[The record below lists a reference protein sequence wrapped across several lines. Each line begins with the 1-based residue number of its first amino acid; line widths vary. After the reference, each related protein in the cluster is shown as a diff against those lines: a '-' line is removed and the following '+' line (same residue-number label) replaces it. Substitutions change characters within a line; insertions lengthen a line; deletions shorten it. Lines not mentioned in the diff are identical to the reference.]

1 MTPTTFRYNSFDRTG
16 AAAAPGSYAF
26 LMPDGQA
33 TSVVTTY
40 EQLRTESTVMRV
52 NAKDEHGASW
62 GDFYDTVAAGD
73 RFELRETS
81 DCWTRYHVTEVTPP
95 AGTYREFAIRPY
107 AYAYEGCSGAI
118 APSAAVDY
126 GWNPAPP
133 SKPDF
138 TTLIRFGP
146 WILDPGHWPG
156 GRSPNPVPEPS
167 APGGRSSG
175 GWHNYSGDDPV
186 GDLAT
191 VKRHPLWSEPD
202 LPEDWR
208 LYRAFT
214 GNEGQYSFCASY
226 TPPEGGYGVTVC
238 IGYLDELPVHSG
250 VSTTLDQDTVGKTIY
265 ELRIVDGHPAGLV
278 YSPPGTSYPASPY
291 AEIYDE
297 ETGILY
303 FAIAYK
309 GNAQEAGR
317 GRRARDCAQSPARV
331 AGVGRG
337 VPMSGP
343 RVTRRRA
350 RGNRGPCGGV
360 LTSKAR
366 LGGVRDDCAPRA
378 AFSDVPA
385 RRRSRARAGGVHR
398 RPGRAPRA
406 ARDGDRAARRD
417 ARATG
422 GDSTAD
428 RNCPARSDSDSTADP
443 DSNPGAL
450 AGLDSHAVSDCHRDA
465 DDLPLQQLRQD
476 RRGGGARQLRLPH
489 ARRPVDERRHD
500 LRAVAHRV
508 DGDARQREGRARRV
522 VGGLL

>member
-1 MTPTTFRYNSFDRTG
+1 MTFRYNTFDRTG
-16 AAAAPGSYAF
+16 AAATPGSYAF
-26 LMPDGQA
+26 LMPDGHA

-52 NAKDEHGASW
+52 NVKDEHGASW

-73 RFELRETS
+73 RFELREAS
-81 DCWTRYHVTEVTPP
+81 DCWTRYHVATVT
-95 AGTYREFAIRPY
+95 AQAEAYREFAIRPY

-156 GRSPNPVPEPS
+156 GRFPNPVPEPS

-175 GWHNYSGDDPV
+175 GWNNYSGDDPV

-208 LYRAFT
+208 LYRAIT
-214 GNEGQYSFCASY
+214 SIEGQYSFCASY

-297 ETGILY
+297 ETGIY
-303 FAIAYK
+303 YGAY
-309 GNAQEAGR
+309 AYDA
-317 GRRARDCAQSPARV
+317 AL
-331 AGVGRG
+331 
-337 VPMSGP
+337 
-343 RVTRRRA
+343 TRQGA
-350 RGNRGPCGGV
+350 GGV
-360 LTSKAR
+360 LAI
-366 LGGVRDDCAPRA
+366 
-378 AFSDVPA
+378 
-385 RRRSRARAGGVHR
+385 
-398 RPGRAPRA
+398 
-406 ARDGDRAARRD
+406 
-417 ARATG
+417 
-422 GDSTAD
+422 
-428 RNCPARSDSDSTADP
+428 ARS
-443 DSNPGAL
+443 L
-450 AGLDSHAVSDCHRDA
+450 
-465 DDLPLQQLRQD
+465 LP
-476 RRGGGARQLRLPH
+476 
-489 ARRPVDERRHD
+489 E
-500 LRAVAHRV
+500 
-508 DGDARQREGRARRV
+508 
-522 VGGLL
+522 

>member
-1 MTPTTFRYNSFDRTG
+1 MTARCAPRSLTFLLAADLALALAACGGTPGERPALPATATATASPAAAEPTAPPTATPPPTAAAPTEATATPSPTSTETPTPSPTSTATPSPTATVTPTALRYHTFDPTG

-40 EQLRTESTVMRV
+40 EQLLTESTVMRV

-107 AYAYEGCSGAI
+107 AYAYEGCSGA
-118 APSAAVDY
+118 SAAGDHV
-126 GWNPAPP
+126 WHPAPP

-156 GRSPNPVPEPS
+156 GRFPNPVPEPS

-265 ELRIVDGHPAGLV
+265 ELRIVDGHPAKLI
-278 YSPPGTSYPASPY
+278 YSPPGTPYAASPY
-291 AEIYDE
+291 VEIYDE

-309 GNAQEAGR
+309 GTLKRQGA
-317 GRRARDCAQSPARV
+317 D
-331 AGVGRG
+331 
-337 VPMSGP
+337 
-343 RVTRRRA
+343 
-350 RGNRGPCGGV
+350 GV
-360 LTSKAR
+360 LAI
-366 LGGVRDDCAPRA
+366 
-378 AFSDVPA
+378 
-385 RRRSRARAGGVHR
+385 
-398 RPGRAPRA
+398 
-406 ARDGDRAARRD
+406 
-417 ARATG
+417 
-422 GDSTAD
+422 
-428 RNCPARSDSDSTADP
+428 ARS
-443 DSNPGAL
+443 L
-450 AGLDSHAVSDCHRDA
+450 
-465 DDLPLQQLRQD
+465 LP
-476 RRGGGARQLRLPH
+476 
-489 ARRPVDERRHD
+489 E
-500 LRAVAHRV
+500 
-508 DGDARQREGRARRV
+508 
-522 VGGLL
+522 

>member
-1 MTPTTFRYNSFDRTG
+1 MTARCAPRSLTFLLAAGLALALAACTGTPGERPAPPATTTATAPPAAAEPAPPTATPLPTVAAPTEATATPMPPPNATSTATPSPTATVTPTPPPASAATPSATATATPTTFRYNSFDRTG

-26 LMPDGQA
+26 LMPDGQS

-52 NAKDEHGASW
+52 NVKDEHGASW

-73 RFELRETS
+73 RFELCEAS
-81 DCWTRYHVTEVTPP
+81 DCWTRYHVATVT
-95 AGTYREFAIRPY
+95 AQAEAYREFAIRPY

-118 APSAAVDY
+118 AASAAGDHV
-126 GWNPAPP
+126 WHPAPP
-133 SKPDF
+133 SEPDF

-186 GDLAT
+186 GDLAAI
-191 VKRHPLWSEPD
+191 KRHPLWSEPD

-208 LYRAFT
+208 LYRAIT
-214 GNEGQYSFCASY
+214 SIEGQYSFCASY

-297 ETGILY
+297 ETGIY
-303 FAIAYK
+303 YGAY
-309 GNAQEAGR
+309 AYDA
-317 GRRARDCAQSPARV
+317 AL
-331 AGVGRG
+331 
-337 VPMSGP
+337 
-343 RVTRRRA
+343 TRQGA
-350 RGNRGPCGGV
+350 GGV
-360 LTSKAR
+360 LAI
-366 LGGVRDDCAPRA
+366 
-378 AFSDVPA
+378 
-385 RRRSRARAGGVHR
+385 
-398 RPGRAPRA
+398 
-406 ARDGDRAARRD
+406 
-417 ARATG
+417 
-422 GDSTAD
+422 
-428 RNCPARSDSDSTADP
+428 ARS
-443 DSNPGAL
+443 L
-450 AGLDSHAVSDCHRDA
+450 
-465 DDLPLQQLRQD
+465 LP
-476 RRGGGARQLRLPH
+476 
-489 ARRPVDERRHD
+489 E
-500 LRAVAHRV
+500 
-508 DGDARQREGRARRV
+508 
-522 VGGLL
+522 

>member
-1 MTPTTFRYNSFDRTG
+1 MLLVRCAPRSLTFLLAAGLALALAACGGTPSERPAPPATATATAPPAAATPAPPTATPPPTVAAPTEATATPMPPPNATSTATPSPTATVTPTPSSTASATPSATATAAPTTFRYDTFDPTG
-16 AAAAPGSYAF
+16 AAATAGSYAL
-26 LMPDGQA
+26 LMPDGQS

-40 EQLRTESTVMRV
+40 EQLRTEATVMRV

-265 ELRIVDGHPAGLV
+265 ELRIVDGHPAKLI
-278 YSPPGTSYPASPY
+278 YSPPGTPYAASPY
-291 AEIYDE
+291 VEIYDE
-297 ETGILY
+297 ETGIYYGAYAYDAALKRQGADGVL
-303 FAIAYK
+303 AIA
-309 GNAQEAGR
+309 
-317 GRRARDCAQSPARV
+317 
-331 AGVGRG
+331 
-337 VPMSGP
+337 
-343 RVTRRRA
+343 
-350 RGNRGPCGGV
+350 
-360 LTSKAR
+360 
-366 LGGVRDDCAPRA
+366 
-378 AFSDVPA
+378 
-385 RRRSRARAGGVHR
+385 RS
-398 RPGRAPRA
+398 
-406 ARDGDRAARRD
+406 
-417 ARATG
+417 
-422 GDSTAD
+422 
-428 RNCPARSDSDSTADP
+428 
-443 DSNPGAL
+443 L
-450 AGLDSHAVSDCHRDA
+450 
-465 DDLPLQQLRQD
+465 LP
-476 RRGGGARQLRLPH
+476 
-489 ARRPVDERRHD
+489 E
-500 LRAVAHRV
+500 
-508 DGDARQREGRARRV
+508 
-522 VGGLL
+522 

>member
-1 MTPTTFRYNSFDRTG
+1 MTARCTRRSLTFLLAAGLALTLAACGGTPSERPAPPATTTATAPPAAAEPTAPPTATPPPTVAAPTEATATPPPTPTATPAPSPASTATPSPTATVTPTTFRYNSFDRTG

-26 LMPDGQA
+26 LMPDAQS

-250 VSTTLDQDTVGKTIY
+250 VSTTLDQDTVGETIY
-265 ELRIVDGHPAGLV
+265 ELRIVDGHPTKLI
-278 YSPPGTSYPASPY
+278 YSPPGTPYAASPY
-291 AEIYDE
+291 VEIYDE
-297 ETGILY
+297 ETGIYYGAYAYDAALKRQGADGVL
-303 FAIAYK
+303 AIA
-309 GNAQEAGR
+309 
-317 GRRARDCAQSPARV
+317 
-331 AGVGRG
+331 
-337 VPMSGP
+337 
-343 RVTRRRA
+343 
-350 RGNRGPCGGV
+350 
-360 LTSKAR
+360 
-366 LGGVRDDCAPRA
+366 
-378 AFSDVPA
+378 
-385 RRRSRARAGGVHR
+385 RS
-398 RPGRAPRA
+398 
-406 ARDGDRAARRD
+406 
-417 ARATG
+417 
-422 GDSTAD
+422 
-428 RNCPARSDSDSTADP
+428 
-443 DSNPGAL
+443 L
-450 AGLDSHAVSDCHRDA
+450 
-465 DDLPLQQLRQD
+465 LP
-476 RRGGGARQLRLPH
+476 
-489 ARRPVDERRHD
+489 E
-500 LRAVAHRV
+500 
-508 DGDARQREGRARRV
+508 
-522 VGGLL
+522 

>member
-1 MTPTTFRYNSFDRTG
+1 MLVRRAPRSLTFLLAAGLALALAACTGTPGERRALPATATATAPPAAATPAPSTPTLPAATPSPSPTATPKATETPTPTATATPSPTSTATPSPTATTPQTALRYDTFDPTG
-16 AAAAPGSYAF
+16 AVSTPGSYAF
-26 LMPDGQA
+26 LMPDGHA

-52 NAKDEHGASW
+52 NVKDEHGASW

-309 GNAQEAGR
+309 GTLKRQGA
-317 GRRARDCAQSPARV
+317 D
-331 AGVGRG
+331 
-337 VPMSGP
+337 
-343 RVTRRRA
+343 
-350 RGNRGPCGGV
+350 GV
-360 LTSKAR
+360 LAI
-366 LGGVRDDCAPRA
+366 
-378 AFSDVPA
+378 
-385 RRRSRARAGGVHR
+385 
-398 RPGRAPRA
+398 
-406 ARDGDRAARRD
+406 
-417 ARATG
+417 
-422 GDSTAD
+422 
-428 RNCPARSDSDSTADP
+428 ARS
-443 DSNPGAL
+443 L
-450 AGLDSHAVSDCHRDA
+450 
-465 DDLPLQQLRQD
+465 LP
-476 RRGGGARQLRLPH
+476 
-489 ARRPVDERRHD
+489 E
-500 LRAVAHRV
+500 
-508 DGDARQREGRARRV
+508 
-522 VGGLL
+522 